1 MNNDEHITCR
11 MPPAISVGQH
21 STRVPHRASS
31 CAAKF
36 MTFHDSAGG
45 LGQALHELLAH
56 VRWQEGPAASH
67 MPTGIGPHF
76 GSSRRRAAPLHLDL
90 GIVGSE
96 TVRGQNIQICAF
108 MGRLG
113 QGKLPIHPK
122 KKHVMTKPIFPD
134 RMFGVQDSPP
144 PTRAGW
150 GGGIMGI
157 IPMSKFSNGWRPPPR
172 PNTGCIRMRFSSR

>member
-1 MNNDEHITCR
+1 MNNDEHITCQ

-45 LGQALHELLAH
+45 LGPALHELLAH
-56 VRWQEGPAASH
+56 ARWQEGPAASH
-67 MPTGIGPHF
+67 MPTGIGRHF
-76 GSSRRRAAPLHLDL
+76 GSSRGRAAPLHLDL

-96 TVRGQNIQICAF
+96 TVRGQNIQIRAF

-122 KKHVMTKPIFPD
+122 KTCDDEAYFS
-134 RMFGVQDSPP
+134 RQNAWCSGFPP

-150 GGGIMGI
+150 GGGI
-157 IPMSKFSNGWRPPPR
+157 WE
-172 PNTGCIRMRFSSR
+172 